1 MHDFTW
7 YALVVYGIEWL
18 VRLALCV
25 VVIMRRRPMPT
36 TLAWVTVLL
45 LIPVVGTVTYLLV
58 GENRLGTRRIKKYRE
73 LTEGMEQQAVK
84 LWKHRHQDWS
94 GENAAYQHI
103 WKLATNESGL
113 PPLEG
118 NEVRLIGS
126 SDQFLNDLV
135 KDIDGAQSHCHL
147 LFYIYTTTPKCWAVS
162 EALMR
167 AARRGVSC
175 RLLVDAVGSKQFLR
189 GQAVKRLRHA
199 GVQVVAAL
207 PVSALRVLFSR
218 IDLRNHRKIV
228 VIDGKVAYAGSQNLT
243 DETFRAGWNQRV
255 GPWIDAM
262 VRVQGPAAQALS
274 VVFLQDWQSDSEE
287 EVGNITPFLP
297 ELPRRDGT
305 GSVIQVLPSGPG
317 AAPESILQLFIT
329 TLFAA
334 REELIITT
342 PYFVPDEAT
351 RRALQAAALRG
362 VAVTLVMPKQ
372 ANSPLLAAASRSHWE
387 SLLEAGVRIKLYR
400 GGLLHSKTLTVD
412 RKIAL
417 IGSANLDQRS
427 FWLNFEVTLIHYDDD
442 FASELRFLQTSYI
455 EQSDEVHL
463 DVWRARPKRHVF
475 RDNAAQLL
483 GPLL

>member
-1 MHDFTW
+1 MHDFSW
-7 YALVVYGIEWL
+7 YAFVVYGVEWL
-18 VRLALCV
+18 VRLALV
-25 VVIMRRRPMPT
+25 GVVIMRRRPMPT

-45 LIPVVGTVTYLLV
+45 LLPVVGTVLYLLV
-58 GENRLGTRRIKKYRE
+58 GENRLGSRRIKKYRM

-84 LWKHRHQDWS
+84 LWKHRHHDWS
-94 GENAAYQHI
+94 GEDAAYQHI
-103 WKLATNESGL
+103 WRLATNESGL

-118 NEVRLIGS
+118 NTVRLIAS

-135 KDIDGAQSHCHL
+135 ADIDQAQSHCHM
-147 LFYIYTTTPKCWAVS
+147 LFYIFTATPKCWVVG
-162 EALMR
+162 EAMMR
-167 AARRGVSC
+167 AARRGVAC
-175 RLLVDAVGSKQFLR
+175 RLLVDGVGSKPFLR
-189 GQAVKRLRHA
+189 SQYVGRLRHA

-207 PVSALRVLFSR
+207 PVGVLRVLFSR

-243 DETFRAGWNQRV
+243 DETFRAGWNRRA

-287 EVGNITPFLP
+287 EVGDITPFLP
-297 ELPRRDGT
+297 EISRKDGV

-317 AAPESILQLFIT
+317 AAPESIMQLFIT

-362 VAVTLVMPKQ
+362 VAVTLVIPKQ
-372 ANSPLLAAASRSHWE
+372 VNSPLLAAASRSQWQ
-387 SLLEAGVRIKLYR
+387 SLLESGVRIKLFK

-417 IGSANLDQRS
+417 ISSANLDQRS

-442 FASELRFLQTSYI
+442 FSSELRFLQTSYI
-455 EQSDEVHL
+455 EQSEDVHL
-463 DVWRARPKRHVF
+463 DEWRVRPKLHVL

>member
-1 MHDFTW
+1 MSDFSW
-7 YALVVYGIEWL
+7 YAVLVGGIEWL
-18 VRLALCV
+18 VRLALVAV
-25 VVIMRRRPMPT
+25 VVMRRRPMPT

-45 LIPVVGTVTYLLV
+45 LVPVMGPLLYLLI
-58 GENRLGTRRIKKYRE
+58 GENRLGSRRIRRYRE

-84 LWKHRHQDWS
+84 LWKHRHHDWT

-103 WKLATNESGL
+103 WQLATNQTGL

-118 NEVRLIGS
+118 NSVRLIAS
-126 SDQFLNDLV
+126 SDQFLSSLV
-135 KDIDGAQSHCHL
+135 ADIDQAHSHCHL
-147 LFYIYTTTPKCWAVS
+147 LFYIYTTTPKCWAVG

-167 AARRGVSC
+167 AARRGVAC
-175 RLLVDAVGSKQFLR
+175 RLLVDAVGSKPFLKSEY
-189 GQAVKRLRHA
+189 VKRLRRA

-207 PVSALRVLFSR
+207 PVSAVRVLLSR

-228 VIDGKVAYAGSQNLT
+228 VIDGKTAYAGSQNLT
-243 DETFRAGWNQRV
+243 DETFRAGWNRRV

-287 EVGNITPFLP
+287 EVGDIAPFLP
-297 ELPRRDGT
+297 EIPRAGTT

-317 AAPESILQLFIT
+317 ATPESILQVFVT

-334 REELIITT
+334 REELIIST

-362 VAVTLVMPKQ
+362 VAVTLVMPRQ
-372 ANSPLLAAASRSHWE
+372 VNSPLLAAASRSQWE
-387 SLLEAGVRIKLYR
+387 SLLEAGVRIRLYE

-455 EQSDEVHL
+455 EQSEEVHL
-463 DVWRARPKRHVF
+463 DEWRARPRLQVLL
-475 RDNAAQLL
+475 DNSAQLF

>member
-1 MHDFTW
+1 MHDFSW
-7 YALVVYGIEWL
+7 YAAVVYGCEWL
-18 VRLALCV
+18 FRLCLV
-25 VVIMRRRPMPT
+25 GVVIMRRRPMPT

-45 LIPVVGTVTYLLV
+45 LLPIVGTMAYLMI
-58 GENRLGTRRIKKYRE
+58 GENRLGSRRIRKYRE
-73 LTEGMEQQAVK
+73 LTAGMEQQAVK
-84 LWKHRHQDWS
+84 LWKHRHYDWS

-103 WKLATNESGL
+103 WQLATNESGL

-118 NEVRLIGS
+118 NSVRLIAS
-126 SDQFLNDLV
+126 SDTFLSDLV
-135 KDIDGAQSHCHL
+135 ADIDGSQSHCHL
-147 LFYIYTTTPKCWAVS
+147 LFYIYTTSPKCWAVS

-167 AARRGVSC
+167 AARRGVAC
-175 RLLVDAVGSKQFLR
+175 RLLVDGVGSKQFLR
-189 GQAVKRLRHA
+189 SEYVRRLRHA

-207 PVSALRVLFSR
+207 PVSPLRVLLSR

-228 VIDGKVAYAGSQNLT
+228 VIDGRIAYAGSQNLT
-243 DETFRAGWNQRV
+243 DDTFRAGWNRKV

-262 VRVQGPAAQALS
+262 VRVKGPAAQALS
-274 VVFLQDWQSDSEE
+274 VVFLQDWQSDSDE
-287 EVGNITPFLP
+287 EVADIAPFLP
-297 ELPRRDGT
+297 ELPPKGDS

-317 AAPESILQLFIT
+317 ESPESILQLFVT

-334 REELIITT
+334 REELIIST
-342 PYFVPDEAT
+342 PYFVPDEST

-362 VAVTLVMPKQ
+362 VAVTIIMPQQ
-372 ANSPLLAAASRSHWE
+372 ANSPVLAAASRSQWE
-387 SLLEAGVRIKLYR
+387 SLLECGVRIRLFQ

-442 FASELRFLQTSYI
+442 FASELRFLQTSYL
-455 EQSDEVHL
+455 EQSEEVHL
-463 DVWRARPKRHVF
+463 DEWRARPKYQVLF
-475 RDNAAQLL
+475 DNAAQLL